1 SAIADAGR
9 LPQVVEDRHRR
20 ASPRRV
26 TPQEVEDEALLR
38 QVEVGR
44 RLVEEPERRS
54 LGQRPGDP
62 HALAFTAGE
71 AKKGPVGQFQGPR
84 LVEAFLGDATVLR
97 AVEAHGAQMRAPP
110 HQGHLPGGEGEVRRD
125 LLREEGDPPRD
136 LAALEARQVESLE
149 EDATASGKKEAG
161 EDAKERALARAVLA
175 DDAEDLPRRHL
186 EVDVAEDHA
195 AVLSLQA
202 DPARLEK
209 QLVTAD
215 PLRRRLRGRAR

>member
-1 SAIADAGR
+1 
-9 LPQVVEDRHRR
+9 
-20 ASPRRV
+20 
-26 TPQEVEDEALLR
+26 
-38 QVEVGR
+38 
-44 RLVEEPERRS
+44 
-54 LGQRPGDP
+54 
-62 HALAFTAGE
+62 
-71 AKKGPVGQFQGPR
+71 
-84 LVEAFLGDATVLR
+84 AFLGDATVLR
-97 AVEAHGAQMRAPP
+97 AVEAHGDQMRAPP
-110 HQGHLPGGEGEVRRD
+110 HQDHLPGGEGEVRRD

-136 LAALEARQVESLE
+136 LAALEARTVESLE

-186 EVDVAEDHA
+186 EVDVAEAHA

-215 PLRRRLRGRAR
+215 PLRRRLRGRARPPLLSAARAMTASRLEALVGVARSRPPRIGDSDRPFLPHGAAGAWRASREGRTAAATAA